1 MQNIQNIIEV
11 KNLITGYGG
20 NIIHN
25 QISFEVHKGDI
36 FAILGGSGSG
46 KSTLLN
52 TMIFLKKPLEGE
64 VRILGK
70 DIWRLDFQETLEM
83 KLKFGVLF
91 QFGALFSSLNVLD
104 NLLLPLRESSNF
116 NSNESENIAYFL
128 LTRVGLDSKVAKLY
142 PSELSGGMVKR
153 VGLARALCLSPK
165 ILFLDEPTSGL
176 DPKGAR
182 HFDELIKELRD
193 LLGISIV
200 MVTHDM
206 DSVKGVVDR
215 MIVLRDRQIFF
226 QGSLEELSQIT
237 DYLDLFLY
245 QI

>member
-104 NLLLPLRESSNF
+104 NLLLPLREYSNF
-116 NSNESENIAYFL
+116 NSNGSENIAYF
-128 LTRVGLDSKVAKLY
+128 
-142 PSELSGGMVKR
+142 
-153 VGLARALCLSPK
+153 
-165 ILFLDEPTSGL
+165 
-176 DPKGAR
+176 
-182 HFDELIKELRD
+182 
-193 LLGISIV
+193 
-200 MVTHDM
+200 
-206 DSVKGVVDR
+206 
-215 MIVLRDRQIFF
+215 
-226 QGSLEELSQIT
+226 
-237 DYLDLFLY
+237 
-245 QI
+245 

>member
-1 MQNIQNIIEV
+1 M
-11 KNLITGYGG
+11 
-20 NIIHN
+20 
-25 QISFEVHKGDI
+25 
-36 FAILGGSGSG
+36 
-46 KSTLLN
+46 
-52 TMIFLKKPLEGE
+52 
-64 VRILGK
+64 
-70 DIWRLDFQETLEM
+70 
-83 KLKFGVLF
+83 
-91 QFGALFSSLNVLD
+91 
-104 NLLLPLRESSNF
+104 
-116 NSNESENIAYFL
+116 
-128 LTRVGLDSKVAKLY
+128 GLDSKVAKLY

-237 DYLDLFLY
+237 DSLDLFLY

>member
-104 NLLLPLRESSNF
+104 NLLLPL
-116 NSNESENIAYFL
+116 
-128 LTRVGLDSKVAKLY
+128 
-142 PSELSGGMVKR
+142 
-153 VGLARALCLSPK
+153 
-165 ILFLDEPTSGL
+165 
-176 DPKGAR
+176 
-182 HFDELIKELRD
+182 
-193 LLGISIV
+193 
-200 MVTHDM
+200 
-206 DSVKGVVDR
+206 
-215 MIVLRDRQIFF
+215 
-226 QGSLEELSQIT
+226 
-237 DYLDLFLY
+237 
-245 QI
+245 

>member
-1 MQNIQNIIEV
+1 MESVLQI
-11 KNLITGYGG
+11 KNLYTSYGE
-20 NIIHN
+20 NSIHEGV
-25 QISFEVHKGDI
+25 SFAVYPRDI
-36 FAILGGSGSG
+36 FALLGGSGSG

-52 TMIFLKKPLEGE
+52 TMIFLKKPTSGE

-70 DIWRLDFQETLEM
+70 EIWGLNFKETLEM

-91 QFGALFSSLNVLD
+91 QFGALFSALNVLD
-104 NLLLPLRESSNF
+104 NLTLPLQEYTDFERQDRENL
-116 NSNESENIAYFL
+116 AYFWL
-128 LTRVGLDSKVAKLY
+128 ARVGLKPEVARLY

-176 DPKGAR
+176 DPKSAR
-182 HFDELIKELRD
+182 HFDELIRELRD
-193 LLGISIV
+193 LLGVSIV

-206 DSVKGVVDR
+206 ESVKGVVDR
-215 MIVLRDRQIFF
+215 MVILKGKKVFF
-226 QGSLEELSQIT
+226 EGSLEELRAKT
-237 DYLDLFLY
+237 DSLDLFLY